1 MSILFHWFPLLYTL
15 CHIIKELLISWAGV
29 QSVNER
35 FTGRRGVTRYKV
47 IETQSSVCCESDNMG
62 QRRSGNRNLH
72 EIWAVQGL

>member
-1 MSILFHWFPLLYTL
+1 MDRRSKRKNKRL
-15 CHIIKELLISWAGV
+15 
-29 QSVNER
+29 
-35 FTGRRGVTRYKV
+35 TGQRGVTRYKV